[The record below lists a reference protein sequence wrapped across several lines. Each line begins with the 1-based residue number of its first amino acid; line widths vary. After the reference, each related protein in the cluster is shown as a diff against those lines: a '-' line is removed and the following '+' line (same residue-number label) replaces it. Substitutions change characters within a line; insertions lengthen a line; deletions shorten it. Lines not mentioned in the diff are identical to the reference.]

1 MSGGRLEGVRVL
13 VTRPR
18 ERAEALCFLLED
30 EGAEVQSLPMLEL
43 VPPEDP
49 RPLHAAAEH
58 IQRYAFIAV
67 ASESAVQALIETCRQ
82 AGTLDRLK
90 SARIAAVGARTAR
103 ALEDHGMIA
112 AVVAQRPT
120 GEGLAEAMRPH
131 LDIGQEVLVPGAQE
145 GRPELAHAL
154 EDAGV
159 RVTRVAAYRSQK
171 RAIPP
176 EEQQQLEAAPPQ
188 VVIFASPRTAEAFLE
203 ASEPWGRALLER
215 AARVAI
221 GPTTAAAL
229 EELGLQAKAVAAQP
243 SPEALVEA
251 AVLAA
256 R

>member
-1 MSGGRLEGVRVL
+1 MSAGRLEGIRVL

-18 ERAEALCFLLED
+18 ERAETLCFLLED
-30 EGAEVQSLPMLEL
+30 EGAQVCSLPMLEL
-43 VPPEDP
+43 LPPEDS
-49 RPLHAAAEH
+49 RPLEAAAEH
-58 IQRYAFIAV
+58 IGHYAFVAL
-67 ASESAVQALIETCRQ
+67 ASESAVHALVESCRQ
-82 AGTLDRLK
+82 AGTLDRLR

-103 ALEDHGMIA
+103 ALEDHGLIA

-131 LDIGQEVLVPGAQE
+131 LDAGQEVLVPGAQD
-145 GRPELAHAL
+145 GRPELAQAL
-154 EDAGV
+154 EEAGV
-159 RVTRVAAYRSQK
+159 ACARVAAYRSQK

-176 EEQQQLEAAPPQ
+176 EARAQLEAAPPQ
-188 VVIFASPRTAEAFLE
+188 VTLFASPRTAEAFLE

-229 EELGLQAKAVAAQP
+229 EELGLAAQAVATEP
-243 SPEALVEA
+243 TPEALVEA

-256 R
+256 G

>member
-1 MSGGRLEGVRVL
+1 MTAGRLEAVRVL

-18 ERAEALCFLLED
+18 ERAETLCFLLED
-30 EGAEVQSLPMLEL
+30 EGAEVLSLPMLEL
-43 VPPEDP
+43 MPPEDP

-58 IQRYAFIAV
+58 LGRYAFIAL
-67 ASESAVQALIETCRQ
+67 ASESAVHALAESCRL
-82 AGTLDRLK
+82 AGTLDRLRT
-90 SARIAAVGARTAR
+90 ARIAAVGARTAR
-103 ALEDHGMIA
+103 ALEDHGLVA

-131 LDIGQEVLVPGAQE
+131 LDPGQEVLVPGAQE
-145 GRPELAHAL
+145 GRTELADAL
-154 EDAGV
+154 EEAGV
-159 RVTRVAAYRSQK
+159 STARVAAYRSQK
-171 RAIPP
+171 RGID
-176 EEQQQLEAAPPQ
+176 EAAREQLLGTPPQ
-188 VVIFASPRTAEAFLE
+188 VAIFASPRTAEAFLE

-229 EELGLQAKAVAAQP
+229 SELGLSAKAVATAP
-243 SPEALVEA
+243 TPEALVEA